1 MAQSIIFKRS
11 GAININIQD
20 LITSFIALFLA
31 LVFNDL
37 KVNILDDVILKI
49 ALHKMEKKK
58 YKVYGV
64 EINMENIIKC
74 LIHVII
80 AIIFLLIIYFLL

>member
-1 MAQSIIFKRS
+1 MAQSIIFRRS
-11 GAININIQD
+11 GGININIQD

-37 KVNILDDVILKI
+37 KVNILDNVILKI

-80 AIIFLLIIYFLL
+80 AIIFLVIIYFLL